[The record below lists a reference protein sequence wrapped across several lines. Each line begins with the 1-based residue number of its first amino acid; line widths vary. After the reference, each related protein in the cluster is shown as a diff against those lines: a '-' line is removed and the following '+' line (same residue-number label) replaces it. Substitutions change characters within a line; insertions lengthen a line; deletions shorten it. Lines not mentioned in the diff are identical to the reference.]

1 MYEQQLFYNCYS
13 LTFLSVF
20 ILILYGLDTYFDT
33 VQYFKINIAVKS
45 GETLQNKDN
54 RILQSLYHSYSAL
67 KL

>member
-13 LTFLSVF
+13 QTFLSVF